1 MEVVAEGEAP
11 KVEAAPKMVSFL
23 GGCAGGSTFSS
34 TAAWGGS
41 SAGGVSVFA
50 SGSFSWTGG
59 SWAAGGVVT
68 SETSG
73 GGVETALS
81 RKLVT
86 SSTAST
92 GSSSIFSSTLA
103 SSTTSFFS
111 SVTSFFMTSS
121 RLGSAAGSVEVPNRF
136 LAAPVD
142 AVVVGGAENSENAG
156 FSSGAFLSEARV
168 KVNEDF

>member
-1 MEVVAEGEAP
+1 MVPLGAAVVASFAKEPNESEAAWEEPKVLDAPKTVEVVADEAP

-34 TAAWGGS
+34 TAALGGS

-81 RKLVT
+81 RKLQ
-86 SSTAST
+86 
-92 GSSSIFSSTLA
+92 LL
-103 SSTTSFFS
+103 
-111 SVTSFFMTSS
+111 
-121 RLGSAAGSVEVPNRF
+121 R
-136 LAAPVD
+136 
-142 AVVVGGAENSENAG
+142 
-156 FSSGAFLSEARV
+156 
-168 KVNEDF
+168 